1 MDDNMMM
8 DSMMTE
14 ATATLY
20 AMEHEKVVNENFD
33 HLYDLLVSSLD
44 DKDFRKHIE
53 ALKPRGMVTKG
64 LPLKPENNAICFA
77 KKLWFCIQRTSSD
90 YKPTWYYVG
99 VGINLKQEYINEVGY
114 KKVWIARI
122 AVGDLEKIQEK
133 ICAAGFKER
142 ICKRLADHIYKAYY
156 EFIKDIMNPDA
167 DLTKYV

>member
-1 MDDNMMM
+1 MDNNMMM
-8 DSMMTE
+8 DCMMAE

-33 HLYDLLVSSLD
+33 RLYDLLVCSLED
-44 DKDFRKHIE
+44 ESFRRHIE
-53 ALKPRGMVTKG
+53 GLKPRGMVTKG
-64 LPLKPENNAICFA
+64 ILLKPENDAICFA

-90 YKPTWYYVG
+90 YKHTWYYVG
-99 VGINLKQEYINEVGY
+99 VGVNLKQEYINEVGY

-122 AVGDLEKIQEK
+122 AVGDMDRIYEKISAE
-133 ICAAGFKER
+133 GFKEG

-156 EFIKDIMNPDA
+156 EFIKDIMKPDS